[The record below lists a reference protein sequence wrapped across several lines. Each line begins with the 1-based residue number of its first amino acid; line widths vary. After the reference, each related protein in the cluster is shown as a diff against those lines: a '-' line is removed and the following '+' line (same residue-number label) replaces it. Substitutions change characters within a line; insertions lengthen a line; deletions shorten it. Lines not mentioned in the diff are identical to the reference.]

1 VYRLDLKLADLDTHS
16 RYLFLSTIA
25 QTNCSA
31 PADKLHSSIHNDL
44 INTMI
49 LRESESNNMGRGAYD
64 TTGTPKPP
72 PPPPK

>member
-31 PADKLHSSIHNDL
+31 PADKLHSSI
-44 INTMI
+44 
-49 LRESESNNMGRGAYD
+49 RK
-64 TTGTPKPP
+64 TTRSPP
-72 PPPPK
+72 LAIFDFVVKHLANL